1 MDAGIIIG
9 LAAFFVGILIGLP
22 LAWVFIGSTSI
33 ALFIMDL
40 PKSFMA
46 GTAYHAIDS
55 YVLMAIA
62 FFIFAG
68 NMMSAS
74 GIADRLTRLA
84 HALVGRIRGG
94 LVDVGILA
102 TVFMGA
108 LTGSSLPCIAA
119 LIPILVPRLERL
131 GYSRAYVTGV
141 LCSSSFL
148 GYLIPPSVPGLIY
161 CLVAQQSVA
170 AVFLSTVF
178 PGLLLAA
185 GYMVVNTFIVKNYY
199 RQTADV
205 PKLPASF
212 GDSVKEVGT
221 SFWSALPALGCP
233 TLVLVGIYGGICTPN
248 EAGALAVIYTALVGL
263 YMYRDMTMKTLWN
276 SAMTTM
282 VTLGM
287 ITLLL
292 GFGTVFTRL
301 LIRQGVGEALMDLV
315 FGFSQNRY
323 VVLAL
328 MNVLLLIFGMF
339 IDGIPI
345 LIIVVPLILPLVTKI
360 DVNLVQL
367 GAMIIVN
374 VGLGVVTPPYAISI
388 FVGSRLADVEYMEL
402 VKPMMIF
409 LLWVGIPVLILT
421 TYWPALSCW
430 LPTVFLGQNIV
441 GTW

>member
-1 MDAGIIIG
+1 METGIIVG
-9 LAAFFVGILIGLP
+9 LIAFFVGILIGLP
-22 LAWVFIGSTSI
+22 LCWVFVGSTSI
-33 ALFIMDL
+33 ALVIMDL
-40 PKSFMA
+40 PRSFMA

-68 NMMSAS
+68 NMMSVS
-74 GIADRLTRLA
+74 GIADRLTRFA
-84 HALVGRIRGG
+84 YALVGRIRGG

-131 GYSRAYVTGV
+131 GYARAYVTAV

-148 GYLIPPSVPGLIY
+148 GYLIPPSVPALIY

-178 PGLLLAA
+178 PGLLLAG
-185 GYMVVNTFIVKNYY
+185 GYILVNTIIVKNYY
-199 RQTADV
+199 VPSADI
-205 PKLPASF
+205 PELPETF
-212 GDSVKEVGT
+212 GETVKEVGA

-233 TLVLVGIYGGICTPN
+233 VLVLVGIYGGICTPN
-248 EAGALAVIYTALVGL
+248 EAGALAVVYTAFVGL
-263 YMYRDMTMKTLWN
+263 FMYREMTPRTLWT
-276 SAMTTM
+276 SALTTL

-292 GFGTVFTRL
+292 GFGTVFTRM
-301 LIRQGVGEALMDLV
+301 LIRQGVGEALTDLV
-315 FGFSQNRY
+315 FGFSQNKY
-323 VVLAL
+323 VVLAM
-328 MNVLLLIFGMF
+328 MNILLLVFGMF

-388 FVGSRLADVEYMEL
+388 FVGSRLANVEYLDL

-409 LLWVGIPVLILT
+409 LLFVGLPVLLLT
-421 TYWPALSCW
+421 TFWPALSCW
-430 LPTVFLGQNIV
+430 LPTAVLGEKIV
-441 GTW
+441 GAW